1 MSSLIVLLPVEPAD
15 PASEFAFALT
25 PDGRAVQDHASAP
38 APLLPQPRGAGA
50 EVVAVVPVQCL
61 AWHRVDLPKGVPAGS
76 PRLRAALDGLLE
88 EHLLD
93 EPDAVHYA
101 VQPGAR
107 GGEAAWI
114 AACDRAWL
122 RRALQVLEQAGR
134 PASRIV
140 PEFAPQDA
148 ALLYATG
155 EPQHGSWVGVGPA
168 GVLAAPLAAGS
179 LALLSPPEETPCI
192 ADPAVAALAEQ
203 LLQRPVELQQP
214 ATRWVLAAQGAWDLA
229 QFDFASS
236 GRARALKKLAGSWA
250 DLLRAPQWRPA
261 RWGALL
267 LVAVNL
273 LGLNAWAWKERSAL
287 EAKRAAIRNAL
298 TTTFPNVKV
307 VVDPRVQMER
317 EVVALRQATGVP
329 SGRDFESLLAALA
342 MALPPGKQPAG
353 LEYANGELRVRG
365 LALAP
370 DEWSAVAQALRANGF
385 AATPQGDAVVVTQE
399 DVR

>member
-1 MSSLIVLLPVEPAD
+1 MTSLIVLLPVEPAE
-15 PASEFAFALT
+15 ASSEFAYALT

-38 APLLPQPRGAGA
+38 AALLPQPRGAGS
-50 EVVAVVPVQCL
+50 EVVAIVPVQCIS
-61 AWHRVDLPKGVPAGS
+61 WHRVDLPKGIAAGT
-76 PRLRAALDGLLE
+76 PRLRATLDGLLE

-93 EPDAVHYA
+93 EPEAMHYA
-101 VQPGAR
+101 LQPQAR
-107 GGEAAWI
+107 GGEAAWV

-134 PASRIV
+134 PVSRIV
-140 PEFAPQDA
+140 PEFAPQA
-148 ALLYATG
+148 AEALYAVG
-155 EPQHGSWVGVGPA
+155 EPEHGLWIRTGPG
-168 GVLAAPLAAGS
+168 GVLAAPLAASS
-179 LALLSPPEETPCI
+179 LPLVATADDTPRV

-214 ATRWVLAAQGAWDLA
+214 ASRWVQAAQGPWDLA

-236 GRARALKKLAGSWA
+236 GRARAFKKLSTGWG

-261 RWGALL
+261 RWGAAL

-287 EAKRAAIRNAL
+287 ETKRTAIRNAL

-307 VVDPRVQMER
+307 VVDPRIQMER
-317 EVVALRQATGVP
+317 EVATLRQSTGMA
-329 SGRDFESLLAALA
+329 SGRDLESLLAALA
-342 MALPPGKQPAG
+342 TALPPGKMPTAIDF
-353 LEYANGELRVRG
+353 ANGELRVRG

-370 DEWSAVAQALRANGF
+370 DESNAVSQALRANGF
-385 AATPQGDAVVVTQE
+385 AATPQADALVVTQE